1 MLTKKDKTKRKYKR
15 PYIPFR
21 FLLAVLIMLVE
32 VAAVVGIIV
41 YGALK
46 LRYVAILSVAV
57 QIICAIRIVNSD
69 DNPDY
74 KVPWLF
80 FVMLIPVVGFMLYI
94 MFYSRRLSYRQQRR
108 THKLLKEL
116 KEDLEPQTYPV
127 LQVLDPTAHAQV
139 VVLNKLSHAK
149 LCTNTAI
156 TYYPTGEE
164 LFQAMLED
172 VKKAERFIFLEYF
185 IVDEGE
191 LWDSI
196 LEVLKQK
203 VKEGVEVRL
212 LYDDVGCMWTISSMY
227 FHKLRNMGIR
237 AVPFGVLRGQ
247 ANNEFNNRDHRK
259 MTIIDGK
266 VAYTGGANI
275 GDEYVNVRERYGY
288 WKDNG
293 IRLEGAAVNE
303 FTRLFLAN
311 YESNVV
317 HPDLSFDKYYVDY
330 KVADGG
336 FCVPFGDGP
345 RPLYKRQVSKTLIL
359 SMLNNAR
366 HTVTITT
373 PYLIIDNELAQAL
386 ENAALRGVDV
396 KIITPHIPDKR
407 IVFLITRSYYPR
419 LLDAGVKILEFER
432 GFIHAKTYLVD
443 GKYAMVGSINLD
455 YRSLVHHFEN
465 GVYICGHSVIE
476 DIAADL
482 AQTEQECI
490 PIEKSML
497 SNNIFIRLLRSLVKI
512 FAPLF

>member
-1 MLTKKDKTKRKYKR
+1 
-15 PYIPFR
+15 
-21 FLLAVLIMLVE
+21 MLV
-32 VAAVVGIIV
+32 
-41 YGALK
+41 
-46 LRYVAILSVAV
+46 
-57 QIICAIRIVNSD
+57 
-69 DNPDY
+69 
-74 KVPWLF
+74 
-80 FVMLIPVVGFMLYI
+80 PVVGFMLYI

-116 KEDLEPQTYPV
+116 KIVEADEPNQS
-127 LQVLDPTAHAQV
+127 LQISDPIAQAQV

-164 LFQAMLED
+164 FFHALLDD
-172 VKKAERFIFLEYF
+172 VKKAEKFIFLEYF
-185 IVDEGE
+185 YVEEGE
-191 LWDSI
+191 FWDSI

-203 VKEGVEVRL
+203 VKDGVEVRL
-212 LYDDVGCMWTISSMY
+212 LYDDIGCMWSISSLY
-227 FHKLRNMGIR
+227 FKKLRNFGIK

-259 MTIIDGK
+259 ITIIDGK
-266 VAYTGGANI
+266 VAYTGGMNL
-275 GDEYVNVRERYGY
+275 GDEYINVRKRFGY
-288 WKDNG
+288 WKDTG
-293 IRLEGAAVNE
+293 IRLEGAAANE

-311 YESNVV
+311 YESNVM
-317 HPDLSFDKYYVDY
+317 HPDFQFDTYYVNY
-330 KVADGG
+330 QVPDGG

-359 SMLNNAR
+359 NMFNNAR
-366 HTVTITT
+366 QTITITT
-373 PYLIIDNELAQAL
+373 PYLIIDNELAQSL

-396 KIITPHIPDKR
+396 KIITPHIPDKH

-419 LLDAGVKILEFER
+419 LLDAGVKIMEFER

-465 GVYICGHSVIE
+465 GVYLYGHSVIE
-476 DIAADL
+476 DIATDL
-482 AQTEQECI
+482 QKTEQECI

-497 SNNIFIRLLRSLVKI
+497 SNNIFVRMLRSFVKI